1 MAGEYDNW
9 TFGSIPIDA
18 NETAYGD
25 MGFNFEPSGV
35 LPLDT
40 PGVNN
45 SSWVSGN
52 SGRYNFTTD
61 SGDEAIGGGAGS
73 TWSNTPAIQYGGNV
87 GYGFNAPVPTKGIP
101 ADAGGAGGKKSAGSG
116 GAALSGATFPYPGTS
131 PTFTAPTYTPPA
143 PYVAPAW
150 NERKV
155 AYQTQK
161 AASPYLAEI
170 RRSIRQAITR
180 SGVSGNPI
188 LQKYAVGGAMEAAGG
203 AFGKV
208 MGQAGDTGLKNYTAE
223 YGRDLN
229 AYNMNYGQS
238 VDTAKMNYQGKMTEA
253 QANFSNQL
261 AAFQAALKGYYSNPG
276 GGGYGS
282 GSSLGYYTGYRGG
295 V

>member
-1 MAGEYDNW
+1 MAGENWELYDPE
-9 TFGSIPIDA
+9 GP
-18 NETAYGD
+18 
-25 MGFNFEPSGV
+25 
-35 LPLDT
+35 
-40 PGVNN
+40 
-45 SSWVSGN
+45 
-52 SGRYNFTTD
+52 D
-61 SGDEAIGGGAGS
+61 STSGS
-73 TWSNTPAIQYGGNV
+73 TFSTGEEPGTMGYNTETQRGGINEPTGGTWNSPVSWSNTPAIQYDGSV

-101 ADAGGAGGKKSAGSG
+101 ADAGGGGGKKATSG
-116 GAALSGATFPYPGTS
+116 GGFGGVTFPYPGTP

-188 LQKYAVGGAMEAAGG
+188 IQKYAMGGAMEAAGG

-282 GSSLGYYTGYRGG
+282 GDSRGYYTGYRGG